1 LIKQNQVPVN
11 ASVHRDLWATKNK
24 KRKVEKRI
32 PIRQHQCG
40 WFWCSWVA
48 PDASFDPII
57 KIIKKK

>member
-1 LIKQNQVPVN
+1 MPLIKQNQVPVN

-40 WFWCSWVA
+40 
-48 PDASFDPII
+48 
-57 KIIKKK
+57 